1 MRCVCVVISD
11 TTATTHPH
19 HTPEEAAVRVNSR
32 SSRVMQLSG
41 GRVSRSSR
49 VMQLWGGGSGPV
61 LPIKPLLDVS
71 SAPRPVFDGAAPTN
85 VSGLTGTAAYL
96 HCLVHNLGNSSP
108 IKYDSPRG
116 GITVLTERGNTTTG
130 YLLIQAAGVPDTGNY
145 SCSPSNTSAATIRV
159 HVLNGETPAAMQTNV
174 GGTASPSS
182 LLLLLT
188 LTAALQHPFLTMYG
202 CHPYI

>member
-1 MRCVCVVISD
+1 MSTASPRAHIIGSPDMHVDIGSTINLTCVV
-11 TTATTHPH
+11 TH
-19 HTPEEAAVRVNSR
+19 
-32 SSRVMQLSG
+32 SSQ
-41 GRVSRSSR
+41 
-49 VMQLWGGGSGPV
+49 P
-61 LPIKPLLDVS
+61 P
-71 SAPRPVFDGAAPTN
+71 
-85 VSGLTGTAAYL
+85 AY
-96 HCLVHNLGNSSP
+96 VYWTHNDEP